1 MRISDWSSD
10 VCSSDL
16 VIHVVAEELI
26 DLTRR
31 LRDLRPEFTR
41 ADHVKHQGRDQRDPK
56 PSPRRHPRD
65 VTPMPKS
72 RDFHC
77 RKRARPLSMA
87 GPRRVG
93 AVEGPHQPEFDLRS
107 EDGTVGKELV
117 RSCKQRLSQSLSK
130 KKQNQ

>member
-31 LRDLRPEFTR
+31 LSDLRPEFTR
-41 ADHVKHQGRDQRDPK
+41 TDNVKHQGRDQRDPK

-65 VTPMPKS
+65 VNPMPNS
-72 RDFHC
+72 RDFHGEN
-77 RKRARPLSMA
+77 RERPLSLA
-87 GPRRVG
+87 GPRRDALEYG
-93 AVEGPHQPEFDLRS
+93 HHQHAVDLSALLR
-107 EDGTVGKELV
+107 
-117 RSCKQRLSQSLSK
+117 
-130 KKQNQ
+130 

>member
-31 LRDLRPEFTR
+31 LRDLQPEFTR

-56 PSPRRHPRD
+56 PSTSRHPRD
-65 VTPMPKS
+65 VNPMPTS
-72 RDFHC
+72 RDFHWV
-77 RKRARPLSMA
+77 KRERPLSLA
-87 GPRRVG
+87 GPRR
-93 AVEGPHQPEFDLRS
+93 S
-107 EDGTVGKELV
+107 EAQTSG
-117 RSCKQRLSQSLSK
+117 LSLLMPPSYSAYCLCTNIINLK
-130 KKQNQ
+130 HRPNPPRTT

>member
-41 ADHVKHQGRDQRDPK
+41 ADHVKHQGRDQRDPT

-65 VTPMPKS
+65 VNPMPKS
-72 RDFHC
+72 RDFHYEN
-77 RKRARPLSMA
+77 RERPQSLA
-87 GPRRVG
+87 GPRRVAYVAG
-93 AVEGPHQPEFDLRS
+93 HHQPAVTLPAVP
-107 EDGTVGKELV
+107 G
-117 RSCKQRLSQSLSK
+117 QRPTQRPA
-130 KKQNQ
+130 